1 MSDVP
6 PLDPAESGQLQMPSE
21 VPIGLSF
28 AGMIEEVGTFERPNS
43 ICILGKYKSGKSV
56 LAASSYAIPGLR
68 KAEKDVLIIEAERGT
83 ASIGE
88 FYPKVKKVPLPAE
101 QGSWAMLAA
110 FEQVKSELLTKPHNF
125 GVVIID
131 TFDKIQEAKVDVA
144 LAANAG
150 NTQAGWGEVKTW
162 TNKTAWDFH
171 YAPFLVIFLIHET
184 ENKDERSALWK
195 TDFALAGGAKDK
207 LGQVFDII
215 GHLTAKTDPAS
226 GKTVR
231 VLQVGVKEGNVTGNR
246 YESKLPPS
254 IENPSLPAIFEM
266 IEAPSNSE
274 PKNEGN

>member
-6 PLDPAESGQLQMPSE
+6 PLDSNEAPLPAMPADLSA
-21 VPIGLSF
+21 LSF
-28 AGMIEEVGTFERPNS
+28 EGMIEEVGSFERPNS
-43 ICILGKYKSGKSV
+43 ICIIGKYKSGKSV

-68 KAEKDVLIIEAERGT
+68 NANKDVLIIEAERGT

-101 QGSWAMLAA
+101 NGSWAMLAA
-110 FEQVKSELLTKPHNF
+110 FEQVKHELLTKPHNF

-131 TFDKIQEAKVDVA
+131 TFDKVQEAKVDVA

-171 YAPFLVIFLIHET
+171 YAGFLVIFLIHET
-184 ENKDERSALWK
+184 ENKDDRSGVWK
-195 TDFALAGGAKDK
+195 TDFALQGSAKDK

-215 GHLTAKTDPAS
+215 GHLSAKTDPAS

-246 YESKLPPS
+246 YESKLPSS
-254 IENPSLPAIFEM
+254 IENPNLPAIFEM
-266 IEAPSNSE
+266 IEAPSNTE
-274 PKNEGN
+274 PTNEGN